1 MATKVQTAVRLNKD
15 LLEALKE
22 KAMADNRSLNNY
34 IEKLLYQ
41 DVGHLPNQKT
51 KDAMEEAQK
60 ENLESIEDLDEWL
73 GYLLPGDSFDLNTTY
88 SP

>member
-1 MATKVQTAVRLNKD
+1 MATKIQTTVRLDKD

-60 ENLESIEDLDEWL
+60 GNLESIEDLDDWL
-73 GYLLPGDSFDLNTTY
+73 RS
-88 SP
+88 